1 MGRVI
6 IYCSSLFQVLNY
18 IIMQT
23 TLTIQQRKKRILPA
37 IAENKLLRYFNFVA
51 LYFAQGVPEGMLALG
66 IPAWMAMNG
75 KTPGEISAFA
85 IIIVLPWS
93 FKFIAAPLMDRYT
106 YLPMGRKR
114 PWVLLGQLGLVL
126 SCIYMA
132 YIPDPLNN
140 LNQLMLAAFFV
151 SCFGALQDI
160 ATDGMAVDLI
170 PGDQQ
175 AKANGLMWG
184 AKVIGI
190 SVSLAG
196 CSFILNVYDFKTTML
211 VVAVAIGIIMLVPAF
226 LRERNGEKLIPWSKG
241 KASTET
247 KNLQLNNWQS
257 IFKSLYKVFTLRNS
271 LLIALMLFICQ
282 GATKYMST
290 LLPIFTVKELAWTN
304 IEYSNY
310 YATAKLFGG
319 ILGMIIGGIL
329 IDKYGKKQMINIYFF
344 SFILF
349 ITLFSFSKMY
359 WTDKNFI
366 FSFMIVQNTI
376 FTLNSIAV
384 FAVAMQCCWKK
395 ISASQF
401 TLYMTIANMGQMT
414 FAAFIGP
421 MTENFNWQV
430 SLFAFAGFITL
441 AWIVLQFVNIDKQ
454 IQQVIDLE
462 KSKLENKESGAQLS
476 AV

>member
-1 MGRVI
+1 
-6 IYCSSLFQVLNY
+6 
-18 IIMQT
+18 MQT
-23 TLTIQQRKKRILPA
+23 TLTIQQRKKNIFPA
-37 IAENKLLRYFNFVA
+37 LSENKLLRYFNFVA
-51 LYFAQGVPEGMLALG
+51 LYFAQGIPEGMLALG

-114 PWVLLGQLGLVL
+114 PWVLVGQLGLVL
-126 SCIYMA
+126 SCINMA
-132 YIPDPLNN
+132 FVPDPLNN
-140 LNQLMLAAFFV
+140 LNQLMIAAFFV
-151 SCFGALQDI
+151 SCFGAFQDI

-184 AKVIGI
+184 SKVIGI
-190 SVSLAG
+190 SVSLAA
-196 CSFILNVYDFKTTML
+196 CSLILNIYDFKTAML
-211 VVAVAIGIIMLVPAF
+211 SVAVAIGIIMLVPAF
-226 LRERNGEKLIPWSKG
+226 LRERKGEKLAPWSKG
-241 KASTET
+241 KASSET
-247 KNLQLNNWQS
+247 KNLQLNNWQAL
-257 IFKSLYKVFTLRNS
+257 FKSLYKVFTLRNS

-282 GATKYMST
+282 GATKYMGT
-290 LLPIFTVKELAWTN
+290 ILPIFTVKELGWTN

-310 YATAKLFGG
+310 YASAKLIGG

-349 ITLFSFSKMY
+349 ISFFSFSTMY
-359 WTDKNFI
+359 WADKNFV
-366 FSFMIVQNTI
+366 FAFMIVQNTI

-414 FAAFIGP
+414 FASFIGP
-421 MTENFNWQV
+421 MTDNFNWQI
-430 SLFAFAGFITL
+430 SLFVFAGFIAM

-454 IQQVIDLE
+454 IQQVKHLDKSDLE
-462 KSKLENKESGAQLS
+462 NEEKVAKVA
-476 AV
+476 

>member
-1 MGRVI
+1 
-6 IYCSSLFQVLNY
+6 
-18 IIMQT
+18 MQT
-23 TLTIQQRKKRILPA
+23 TLTIQQRKKTIFPA
-37 IAENKLLRYFNFVA
+37 LSENKILRYFNFVA
-51 LYFAQGVPEGMLALG
+51 LYFAQGIPEGMLALG

-114 PWVLLGQLGLVL
+114 PWVLVGQLGLVL
-126 SCIYMA
+126 SCINMA
-132 YIPDPLNN
+132 FVPDPLNN
-140 LNQLMLAAFFV
+140 LNQLMIAAFFV
-151 SCFGALQDI
+151 SCFGAFQDI

-184 AKVIGI
+184 SKVIGI
-190 SVSLAG
+190 SVSLAA
-196 CSFILNVYDFKTTML
+196 CSLILNIYDFKTAML
-211 VVAVAIGIIMLVPAF
+211 SVAVAIGIIMLVPAF
-226 LRERNGEKLIPWSKG
+226 LRERKGEKLAPWSKG
-241 KASTET
+241 KASSET
-247 KNLQLNNWQS
+247 KNLQLNNWQAL
-257 IFKSLYKVFTLRNS
+257 FKSLYKVFTLRNS

-282 GATKYMST
+282 GATKYMGT
-290 LLPIFTVKELAWTN
+290 ILPIFTVKELGWTN

-310 YATAKLFGG
+310 YASAKLIGG

-349 ITLFSFSKMY
+349 ISFFSFSTMY
-359 WTDKNFI
+359 WADKNFV
-366 FSFMIVQNTI
+366 FAFMIVQNTI

-401 TLYMTIANMGQMT
+401 TLYMTIANMGQMA
-414 FAAFIGP
+414 FASFIGP
-421 MTENFNWQV
+421 MTDNFNWQI
-430 SLFAFAGFITL
+430 SLFVFAGFIAL

-454 IQQVIDLE
+454 IQQVKHLDKSDLE
-462 KSKLENKESGAQLS
+462 NEEKVAKVA
-476 AV
+476 

>member
-1 MGRVI
+1 
-6 IYCSSLFQVLNY
+6 
-18 IIMQT
+18 MQT
-23 TLTIQQRKKRILPA
+23 TLTIQQRKKTIFPA
-37 IAENKLLRYFNFVA
+37 LSENKLLRYFNFVA
-51 LYFAQGVPEGMLALG
+51 LYFAQGIPEGMLALG

-114 PWVLLGQLGLVL
+114 PWVLVGQLGLVL
-126 SCIYMA
+126 SCINMA
-132 YIPDPLNN
+132 FVPDPLNN
-140 LNQLMLAAFFV
+140 LNQLMIAAFFV
-151 SCFGALQDI
+151 SCFGAFQDI

-184 AKVIGI
+184 SKVIGI
-190 SVSLAG
+190 SVSLAA
-196 CSFILNVYDFKTTML
+196 CSLILNIYDFKTAML
-211 VVAVAIGIIMLVPAF
+211 SVAVAIGIIMLVPAF
-226 LRERNGEKLIPWSKG
+226 LRERKGEKLAPWSKG
-241 KASTET
+241 KASSET
-247 KNLQLNNWQS
+247 KNLQLNNWQAL
-257 IFKSLYKVFTLRNS
+257 FKSLYKVFTLRNS

-282 GATKYMST
+282 GATKYMGT
-290 LLPIFTVKELAWTN
+290 ILPIFTVKELGWTN

-310 YATAKLFGG
+310 YASAKLIGG

-349 ITLFSFSKMY
+349 ISFFSFSTMY
-359 WTDKNFI
+359 WADKNFV
-366 FSFMIVQNTI
+366 FAFMIVQNTI

-414 FAAFIGP
+414 FASFIGP
-421 MTENFNWQV
+421 MTDNFNWQI
-430 SLFAFAGFITL
+430 SLFVFAGFIAL

-454 IQQVIDLE
+454 IQQVKHLDKSDLE
-462 KSKLENKESGAQLS
+462 NEEKVAKVA
-476 AV
+476 